1 MSALQTSQAI
11 GGVGGCTHSWDVSIG
26 EAVVSSAPRGWPGDS
41 PSKGRMVPKLLHLA
55 PWVGPWGITG
65 SLGSALGMSLGSA
78 PICWGPSVE

>member
-1 MSALQTSQAI
+1 MSGLQTSQAI

-55 PWVGPWGITG
+55 ALGR
-65 SLGSALGMSLGSA
+65 SLGHHGVSWECLGDVLGVGSYLLGSV
-78 PICWGPSVE
+78 C